1 MQIPESPPEWSKAL
15 RSLWTDGDR
24 YDRAC
29 TAVHNAGG
37 DGKYLHWDKLRHLK
51 VPEGL
56 SHEQWWAV
64 LKVGRTAS
72 RKAIPLQDIKGIP
85 FSFGSPDPVQELL
98 HRTDQTAGGCLEI
111 AEPEILSKEA
121 RDRYLV
127 RSLVEESITS
137 SQLEGATTTR
147 PVAKK
152 MIRSGRKPTDR
163 SEQMIVNNYWA
174 MKEIRKQKKNPLTP
188 ELVLRFHE
196 ILTREALDNPSAV
209 GRLRRTDE
217 PVEVVDM
224 YGEVF
229 HTPPPAKQLEK
240 RMRWMCDFAN
250 GKIPNYFIHPVIRA
264 IILHFWLAYDHPF
277 VDGNGRC
284 ARGLFY
290 WSMLHQ
296 RYWLCEYISISEII
310 RKGPAKYGR
319 AFLYTETD
327 SNDLTYFILYHLDV
341 IRRATEQ
348 LHSYI
353 ASKVQEVRRT
363 QRLLKASTHLNHRQL
378 ALLTHALRHPD
389 NEYTIASHGSSH
401 DVAYQ
406 TARNDL
412 IGLADKRLLGVRKIG
427 RKLCFYPVSNLA
439 KRL

>member
-1 MQIPESPPEWSKAL
+1 
-15 RSLWTDGDR
+15 
-24 YDRAC
+24 
-29 TAVHNAGG
+29 
-37 DGKYLHWDKLRHLK
+37 
-51 VPEGL
+51 
-56 SHEQWWAV
+56 
-64 LKVGRTAS
+64 
-72 RKAIPLQDIKGIP
+72 
-85 FSFGSPDPVQELL
+85 
-98 HRTDQTAGGCLEI
+98 
-111 AEPEILSKEA
+111 
-121 RDRYLV
+121 
-127 RSLVEESITS
+127 
-137 SQLEGATTTR
+137 
-147 PVAKK
+147 
-152 MIRSGRKPTDR
+152 
-163 SEQMIVNNYWA
+163 MIVNNYWA